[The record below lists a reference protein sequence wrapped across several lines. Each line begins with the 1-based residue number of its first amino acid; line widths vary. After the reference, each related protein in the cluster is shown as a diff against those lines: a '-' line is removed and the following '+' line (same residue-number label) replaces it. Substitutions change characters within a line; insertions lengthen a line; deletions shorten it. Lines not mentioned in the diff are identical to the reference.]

1 MCREQRL
8 RVQCGSAKAWRAGDN
23 GALCRVVSLRKQ
35 RVESRGRAGQ
45 APNAESGWAT
55 AERLLELRSEMRRG
69 DSMLRRLEYVVRAL
83 AVDGGMSG

>member
-8 RVQCGSAKAWRAGDN
+8 RVQCGSAKVWRAGDN
-23 GALCRVVSLRKQ
+23 KALCRVVNLRKQ

-55 AERLLELRSEMRRG
+55 ARRLLELRGEMRRG

>member
-8 RVQCGSAKAWRAGDN
+8 RVQCGSAKVWRAGDN

-55 AERLLELRSEMRRG
+55 AGRLLG
-69 DSMLRRLEYVVRAL
+69 DCWATAGAPR
-83 AVDGGMSG
+83 

>member
-8 RVQCGSAKAWRAGDN
+8 RIQCGSAKVWCAGDN

-45 APNAESGWAT
+45 APNAESGGAT
-55 AERLLELRSEMRRG
+55 AGRLLELRGEMRRG
-69 DSMLRRLEYVVRAL
+69 DSMLRRLEYGVRAL